1 MNSPAR
7 LCDCVLL
14 MSNSDPRSSPAPA
27 SSLTTQ
33 QSRNLDVQAQLVYN
47 TRWSS
52 LGLFKVLEV
61 VDIDTFIGVFIYDR
75 EYSKL
80 KVVTRSDLLSRYE
93 RAPKRGSV
101 ARALNYSSVV
111 APPVAPPVTL
121 AEV

>member
-1 MNSPAR
+1 M
-7 LCDCVLL
+7 
-14 MSNSDPRSSPAPA
+14 
-27 SSLTTQ
+27 
-33 QSRNLDVQAQLVYN
+33 NLDVQAQLVYN
-47 TRWSS
+47 TRWSVQNS
-52 LGLFKVLEV
+52 LGLFRVKEV

-111 APPVAPPVTL
+111 APPVAPPVAVVAPPVAPPVTL